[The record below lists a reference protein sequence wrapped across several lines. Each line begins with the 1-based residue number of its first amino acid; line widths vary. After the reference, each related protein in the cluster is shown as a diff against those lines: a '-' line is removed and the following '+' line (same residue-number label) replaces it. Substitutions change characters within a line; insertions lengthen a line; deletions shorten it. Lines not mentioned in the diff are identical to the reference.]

1 MLISRRQFL
10 KYCTIAAGALG
21 LSATDLIKID
31 KALAL
36 ENGLKVIWINGATC
50 SGCSTS
56 LLNSVYYATIQEVL
70 LSGPENGTLSL
81 EYHPTVM
88 AADGTLATD
97 QANAASTSTFI
108 LAVEGSVQAGTPY
121 SSTGQGTSGD
131 FCQVGQIGSSDTC
144 AGVVDNL
151 ARSSNCLA
159 VLSIGTCASFGGIPG
174 AEGGITGALG
184 VLDFFSS
191 NGYAMPAYSTS
202 PGTSGDKFYSDAYYT
217 VRPKTINIPGC
228 PPNPNWI
235 VGTIAYVFAHLDLSN
250 LAATLPPVD
259 SLRRPRMY
267 YGERICNSCNRF
279 TGTAGVLTTYVGLA
293 GNFIDNEEPNQ
304 IGDPNLRSYC
314 LKYIGCKGSR
324 TKSDCSLRKWH
335 SPGYGITGINW
346 CVGAGAPCQG
356 CTGNYFPDGMSPFH
370 YIR

>member
-10 KYCTIAAGALG
+10 KYCTVAAGALG
-21 LSATDLIKID
+21 LSATDLIKLD

-36 ENGLKVIWINGATC
+36 ENGVKVIWINAATC

-70 LSGPENGTLSL
+70 LSGGALQTLSL

-97 QANAASTSTFI
+97 QAEAASSVFPFV
-108 LAVEGSVQAGTPY
+108 LVVEGSIQVAKPY
-121 SSTGQGTSGD
+121 SSNTSSTAAAGD
-131 FCQVGQIGSSDTC
+131 FCQVGTINDKDTAMDVIDDLAQSD
-144 AGVVDNL
+144 
-151 ARSSNCLA
+151 NCLA
-159 VLSIGTCASFGGIPG
+159 VLCVGTCAAFGGIPA
-174 AEGGITGALG
+174 AEGNITGAMGL
-184 VLDFFSS
+184 LDYFSS
-191 NGYAMPAYSTS
+191 GSYAGSTL
-202 PGTSGDKFYSDAYYT
+202 PTSGDFYYSDEWHKVREKT
-217 VRPKTINIPGC
+217 VNIPGC

-235 VGTIAYVFAHLDLSN
+235 VGTIAYMLAHLDLSS
-250 LAATLPPVD
+250 LDLTLPPLD

-267 YGERICNSCNRF
+267 YGERICNSCDRF
-279 TGTAGVLTTYVGLA
+279 VGTAGVQIG
-293 GNFIDNEEPNQ
+293 GGKFIDNEDPDQ
-304 IGDPNLRSYC
+304 IGDPGLRTYC

-324 TKSDCSLRKWH
+324 TKSDCSVRKWH
-335 SPGYGITGINW
+335 SPGYGSTGINW

-356 CTGNYFPDGMSPFH
+356 CTGNYFPDQMSPFH